1 MKRLLCCIVAILML
15 CGCSKPIEKTD
26 KEDTTPQPSISE
38 AVHIV
43 TLPEDLLENAKKL
56 LKYAKALEGITSE
69 EYENMAKDGYVSE
82 IISLSDDVSSIA
94 FDNTNIKDD
103 DANIYQTMKNIERQ
117 CNSIADIC
125 YDMNRGISLKNYE
138 VGLKFKKGSYLKDQ
152 EALSEYI
159 ANLEGFL
166 K

>member
-1 MKRLLCCIVAILML
+1 MKRLLCYIVAILML
-15 CGCSKPIEKTD
+15 CGCSKPIEKAD

-38 AVHIV
+38 AVNIV

-69 EYENMAKDGYVSE
+69 EYESMAKDGYVSE

-94 FDNTNIKDD
+94 FDNTDIKDD

-125 YDMNRGISLKNYE
+125 YDMNRGIGLKDYE
-138 VGLKFKKGSYLKDQ
+138 IGLKFKKGSYLKDQ